1 MKKLLNSHSL
11 IPPINILVAPSKA
24 VPYGSLHIDAL
35 PKNTIQF
42 NKKKKRFFRA
52 LIRLRTYKKIMA
64 MMIGKSMTTY
74 SVKVCRLQ
82 INKPALGVLF
92 LIWKIIKQE
101 KKNSKRN
108 PHTRD
113 IKEMSQTYTS
123 QILDSKQYASSTH
136 KYLVTYRF
144 RCA

>member
-35 PKNTIQF
+35 PKNTIQL
-42 NKKKKRFFRA
+42 KTKRFLRA

-64 MMIGKSMTTY
+64 MMIGKSITTY
-74 SVKVCRLQ
+74 SAKVYRLQ

-113 IKEMSQTYTS
+113 IKEMSQIY
-123 QILDSKQYASSTH
+123 IHL
-136 KYLVTYRF
+136 KY
-144 RCA
+144 